1 MNKEFISAKR
11 FTKKIIIEF
20 ILWSIIISY
29 LISFVLVSVDI
40 ITNHFL
46 TYNDEINLLNILNP
60 FLHFILG
67 KSLAIIITIKTLIK
81 NYQIFPKDS
90 NQFTKNILIFLIIV
104 LGLNTI
110 YTLIFYK
117 GYILLLNFIIVN
129 VWITYLLYIYI
140 KKKIRNTLGF
150 SMSDNKKN

>member
-20 ILWSIIISY
+20 ILWSIIVSY

-60 FLHFILG
+60 FLHFVLG
-67 KSLAIIITIKTLIK
+67 KSLAIIITIKTLTK
-81 NYQIFPKDS
+81 NYQIFSKRFKS
-90 NQFTKNILIFLIIV
+90 IYKEYFNIFNHSSRFKYNL
-104 LGLNTI
+104 
-110 YTLIFYK
+110 Y
-117 GYILLLNFIIVN
+117 
-129 VWITYLLYIYI
+129 TYLL
-140 KKKIRNTLGF
+140 
-150 SMSDNKKN
+150 